1 MGYPVIQNPISPK
14 VIDPTQPLPCETHEK
29 FCIGYL
35 EKGKKIKAYRYA
47 GLGKQDGDEKASAGD
62 RVNACQ
68 MFDLPDI
75 QARLKYLRTKRLS
88 ILDIDDDFILIEQA
102 RLAKFD
108 IGRTLNEDGT
118 TKPIQEWGED
128 LTRCIQSIKLVKAA
142 KDGNEIVEVTFSRKG
157 AALDSLM
164 KNRGL
169 FGKNN
174 EQLKPALYL
183 EVGRSEE

>member
-1 MGYPVIQNPISPK
+1 MGRPRVKNLVSPA
-14 VIDPTQPLPCETHEK
+14 VIDPTQPLPNEIHEK

-35 EKGKKIKAYRYA
+35 EKGQKVKAYRYA
-47 GLGKQDGDEKASAGD
+47 CLSDKDKTTD

-75 QARLKYLRTKRLS
+75 QARIKYLRTKRLS
-88 ILDIDDDFILIEQA
+88 ILDIDDDFVLIEQA

-108 IGRTLNEDGT
+108 IGKTLNKDGT

-128 LTRCIQSIKLVKAA
+128 LTRCIQSVKLTPAGKGRKEV
-142 KDGNEIVEVTFSRKG
+142 VEVTFSRKG
-157 AALDSLM
+157 AALDALM